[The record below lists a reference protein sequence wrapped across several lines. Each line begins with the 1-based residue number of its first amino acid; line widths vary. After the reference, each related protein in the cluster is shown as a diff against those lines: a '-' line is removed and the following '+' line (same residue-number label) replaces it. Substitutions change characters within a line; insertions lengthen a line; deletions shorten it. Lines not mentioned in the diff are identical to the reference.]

1 MKIIKFIKRNLKL
14 ITIITVMIII
24 SAIAIVKYS
33 LLQSEEVE
41 VIEDTSLL
49 LEEQEQLD
57 EEPSE
62 ENIPVVE
69 KIFVDIKGE
78 VALPGV
84 YEIENNKKVID
95 VIGLAG
101 GFTEKADTSLI
112 NLAKQ
117 VTNEMVIIIYSK
129 EEVKKA
135 LKEDEIAKVV
145 DKQCICPEIK
155 NDACLNNEN
164 QMETDNDNEQSN
176 SSTKL
181 VNLNTAT
188 LEELQTLDGVGESKA
203 KAIIEYRESLGRFKN
218 IEELKQVSGIGEA
231 LYEKIKDRLTV

>member
-145 DKQCICPEIK
+145 DKQCICPKIK